1 MSERRVRISREKLVG
16 VVVALAC
23 LAFSAIGMKVYE
35 TPEFMYVDGRR
46 GETVS
51 LQRSDLTVGAVAVG
65 TRLVR
70 DGVVKAETTGMFVAV
85 TVTLAVPGPEKVTLN
100 SSQLITQTRTYEDW
114 GSSLLVAEPG
124 FQDEETLVFEV
135 YPSQIDDLSLE
146 IWSSGV
152 VHGFYARARIHL
164 GITPDNAEQWRQA
177 GKGRDL
183 PYDISG
189 TTTGLP

>member
-135 YPSQIDDLSLE
+135 DPSQIDDLSLE

-177 GKGRDL
+177 AKGRDL